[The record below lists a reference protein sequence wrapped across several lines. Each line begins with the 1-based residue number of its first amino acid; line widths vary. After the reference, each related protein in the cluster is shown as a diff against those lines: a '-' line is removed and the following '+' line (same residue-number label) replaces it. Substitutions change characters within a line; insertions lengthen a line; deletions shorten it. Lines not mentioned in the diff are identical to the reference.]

1 MNSSVR
7 IDLTAI
13 RPLVSGGVEAVAAG
27 VTREIIAQREHSSV
41 VVTSADRS
49 AWAQRLGTPPTR
61 LAVVSGSGG
70 SRMGRIASGVSR
82 YPAIAPARARIS
94 RAVAHYRARAAA
106 SQATEPVWYPFH
118 RTPALAKTSV
128 VTLHDLRVF
137 QPGLEDA
144 ANQRIITANVQRA
157 AALVVSWMHP
167 YRQTLE
173 LFPEVADRLFVA
185 PLPVLNPGKFRGSR
199 LSACGP
205 LRLLVPVGTSA
216 HKNQELVIKALG
228 ALDDVEVTFTG
239 ATDEPRFGELRR
251 LAGEVGVLDKVTWAG
266 YVSTDEL
273 ERLYRT
279 CDLLVMP
286 SRWEA
291 ASGPVFEAV
300 SRGIPFI
307 ATNIAPIASQVEQF
321 QLVGPLVDPDKPDE
335 LAAAVNEVRGNYDSF
350 AAAQIEPSRN
360 LRAITWASCAA
371 RYLEILDWAAAK
383 RPGPDHT
390 RPPHV

>member
-1 MNSSVR
+1 MRKLASEASRHPATAKLRSR
-7 IDLTAI
+7 I
-13 RPLVSGGVEAVAAG
+13 SGAVA
-27 VTREIIAQREHSSV
+27 RH
-41 VVTSADRS
+41 
-49 AWAQRLGTPPTR
+49 
-61 LAVVSGSGG
+61 
-70 SRMGRIASGVSR
+70 
-82 YPAIAPARARIS
+82 
-94 RAVAHYRARAAA
+94 RARAAA
-106 SQATEPVWYPFH
+106 SGSTEPVWYPFH
-118 RTPALAKTSV
+118 RSPALAKTSV

-144 ANQRIITANVQRA
+144 ANQRMIKANVDHA
-157 AALVVSWMHP
+157 TALVVSWMHP

-173 LFPEVADRLFVA
+173 LFPQVADRLFVV
-185 PLPVLNPGKFRGSR
+185 PLPVLNPGTLRQPS
-199 LSACGP
+199 LSP
-205 LRLLVPVGTSA
+205 NRPMRLLVPVGTST

-228 ALDDVEVTFTG
+228 DLDDVEVTFTG
-239 ATDEPRFGELRR
+239 ATDEPRFGELRT
-251 LAGEVGVLDKVTWAG
+251 LADDVGVLDRVTWAG

-273 ERLYRT
+273 ERLYDT

-307 ATNIAPIASQVEQF
+307 ATNIAPIASQAEQF
-321 QLVGPLVDPDKPDE
+321 QLVGPLVDPDSPDE

-350 AAAQIEPSRN
+350 AAAQLEPSGT

-383 RPGPDHT
+383 QAGTDPTP
-390 RPPHV
+390 PPHV

>member
-1 MNSSVR
+1 MTNPVR

-13 RPLVSGGVEAVAAG
+13 RPHASGGVEGVAAG

-41 VVTSADRS
+41 VVTSADRR
-49 AWAQRLGTPPTR
+49 AWAERLGTPPTR

-70 SRMGRIASGVSR
+70 SRMGRIANEVSR
-82 YPAIAPARARIS
+82 YAATAPARERIS
-94 RAVAHYRARAAA
+94 RAVAHYRARSAA
-106 SQATEPVWYPFH
+106 SQAAEPVWYPFH
-118 RTPALAKTSV
+118 RTPAIAKTSV

-144 ANQRIITANVQRA
+144 ANQRTITANVDRA
-157 AALVVSWMHP
+157 SALVVSWMHP

-185 PLPVLNPGKFRGSR
+185 PLPVLNPGEFRHAA
-199 LSACGP
+199 LSPRGP
-205 LRLLVPVGTSA
+205 LRVLVPVGTST

-228 ALDDVEVTFTG
+228 SLDDVQVTFTG
-239 ATDEPRFGELRR
+239 GTEEPRFGELRE
-251 LAGEVGVLDKVTWAG
+251 LAGEIGVLDRVRWAG
-266 YVSTDEL
+266 YVSIDEL
-273 ERLYRT
+273 EQFYDT
-279 CDLLVMP
+279 CDVLVMP

-300 SRGIPFI
+300 ARGIPFI

-321 QLVGPLVDPDKPDE
+321 QLVGPLVDPDRPDE
-335 LAAAVNEVRGNYDSF
+335 FAAAVNEVRDNYDAF
-350 AAAQIEPSRN
+350 ADAQLEPSRT
-360 LRAITWASCAA
+360 LRAITWSSCAA

-383 RPGPDHT
+383 QAGLNPTP
-390 RPPHV
+390 PPHV